1 MAEDAKLVGKKR
13 LTRWQRIWLWVI
25 APVLISGTVVAVI
38 AAIMMRRAEP
48 ILKGRVIETL
58 SARFD
63 SRVELDGFHVM
74 VAKGLE
80 VSGDGLRI
88 FPPDDVVAAGAKGP
102 LISLGH
108 FSFHANLPGLFIRPM
123 HVGTVFVSGMT
134 IHVPPREMREQGAG
148 KRHLGKIRI
157 VVEKI
162 VCDDSRLILATEKPN
177 KDPQL
182 FVLKHVEMRDV
193 GPKSPWLYNA
203 TLVNSTPV
211 GEIQATGMFGP
222 WVNESPG
229 DSSVTGHYTFE
240 HANLNTI
247 KGIGGMLSSVGDFRG
262 QLDRIEV
269 DGTTDTPDFSLDT
282 ANHPMPLH
290 TQFHAIVDGTS
301 GDTYLQPVDARLNQ
315 SDFSCS
321 GTVINVKGKGHI
333 IDIDTDVP
341 HGRIQDFLELG
352 VKTKPVVMTG
362 RLAMRAH
369 LRIDP
374 GKESVSQRMR
384 LNGGFALNAIHFTN
398 PKWEDKVDMLSLRAS
413 GKPKE
418 AKLGAADIRSKM
430 LGQFAMEKGK
440 LRFNRLDY
448 ILPGARVEL
457 AGVYSLNGE
466 RFDFAGKV
474 KTDAKVSQMVASRW
488 KSLLLKPI
496 DPFFAK
502 DGAGAVIPVKISGTQ
517 SEPKFGLNLH
527 R

>member
-1 MAEDAKLVGKKR
+1 LAEDAKLVGKKR

-247 KGIGGMLSSVGDFRG
+247 KGIGGMLSSVG
-262 QLDRIEV
+262 
-269 DGTTDTPDFSLDT
+269 
-282 ANHPMPLH
+282 
-290 TQFHAIVDGTS
+290 
-301 GDTYLQPVDARLNQ
+301 
-315 SDFSCS
+315 
-321 GTVINVKGKGHI
+321 
-333 IDIDTDVP
+333 
-341 HGRIQDFLELG
+341 
-352 VKTKPVVMTG
+352 
-362 RLAMRAH
+362 
-369 LRIDP
+369 
-374 GKESVSQRMR
+374 
-384 LNGGFALNAIHFTN
+384 
-398 PKWEDKVDMLSLRAS
+398 
-413 GKPKE
+413 
-418 AKLGAADIRSKM
+418 
-430 LGQFAMEKGK
+430 
-440 LRFNRLDY
+440 
-448 ILPGARVEL
+448 VEL
-457 AGVYSLNGE
+457 LN
-466 RFDFAGKV
+466 
-474 KTDAKVSQMVASRW
+474 
-488 KSLLLKPI
+488 
-496 DPFFAK
+496 
-502 DGAGAVIPVKISGTQ
+502 
-517 SEPKFGLNLH
+517 
-527 R
+527 